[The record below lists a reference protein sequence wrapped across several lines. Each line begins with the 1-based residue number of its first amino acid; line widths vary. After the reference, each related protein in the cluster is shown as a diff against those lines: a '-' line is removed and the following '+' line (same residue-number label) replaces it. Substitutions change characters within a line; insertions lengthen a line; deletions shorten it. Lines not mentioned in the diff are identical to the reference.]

1 MVKIIIF
8 GDIETEK
15 QKFHQHKKPIS
26 IKNIEINKITV
37 SNKARFSKKGFMY
50 FIGYKDARN
59 IWPLCMYFSQKWQ
72 CIEKTLMKLNSCLF

>member
-15 QKFHQHKKPIS
+15 QKFHQHKRPIS

-37 SNKARFSKKGFMY
+37 SNKVRFSKKGFMY

-59 IWPLCMYFSQKWQ
+59 I
-72 CIEKTLMKLNSCLF
+72 